1 MFSYLRKALCLIMLT
16 ISSYEDFKTREV
28 DDRIWLIFSP
38 IGILITLI
46 EYFFKFID
54 FSYLILYFISI
65 LITTIISI
73 IIYYSKFVGGAD
85 SKALISISFLD
96 PINLNKN
103 IIHPFVPIIVL
114 TNSCIISLII
124 PLFLFTYNLF
134 RILNK
139 EKIFEGFENEKLYRK
154 IFALFI
160 GYRTKGIKKRFAI
173 PIEDGFGEKREFFFT
188 PLLML
193 DVEPIE
199 NEGEWVSPCLPL
211 IVFILIGYIINILYG
226 DILKIFFKNFNFLK
240 NTI

>member
-139 EKIFEGFENEKLYRK
+139 EKIFE
-154 IFALFI
+154 
-160 GYRTKGIKKRFAI
+160 
-173 PIEDGFGEKREFFFT
+173 
-188 PLLML
+188 
-193 DVEPIE
+193 
-199 NEGEWVSPCLPL
+199 
-211 IVFILIGYIINILYG
+211 
-226 DILKIFFKNFNFLK
+226 
-240 NTI
+240 

>member
-1 MFSYLRKALCLIMLT
+1 MFSYLRKILCLIMLL

-38 IGILITLI
+38 LGIIITLF
-46 EYFFKFID
+46 EFFLKFID

-85 SKALISISFLD
+85 SKALITLSFLD
-96 PINLNKN
+96 PINYNKN
-103 IIHPFVPIIVL
+103 TIHPFVPIIVL

-124 PLFLFTYNLF
+124 PLFLFIYNLF

-139 EKIFEGFENEKLYRK
+139 ENIFEGFENEKLYRK

-160 GYRTKGIKKRFAI
+160 DIKLRI
-173 PIEDGFGEKREFFFT
+173 
-188 PLLML
+188 
-193 DVEPIE
+193 
-199 NEGEWVSPCLPL
+199 
-211 IVFILIGYIINILYG
+211 
-226 DILKIFFKNFNFLK
+226 
-240 NTI
+240 